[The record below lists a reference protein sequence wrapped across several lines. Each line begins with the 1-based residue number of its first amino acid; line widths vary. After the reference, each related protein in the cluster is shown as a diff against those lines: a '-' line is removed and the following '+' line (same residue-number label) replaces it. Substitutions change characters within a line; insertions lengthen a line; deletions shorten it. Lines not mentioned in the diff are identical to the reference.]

1 MLVPLLN
8 NSVTVRAIGV
18 AAVNPCR
25 SPSKSIAA
33 VLDPNRCVEFSRIL
47 CALTNA
53 ARGDRTV
60 VKIHEGVH
68 AIVAEAGH
76 RVKAFSWHI
85 RFKRK
90 QRTSMRIMKII
101 GLTFAVVLAVAVAAL
116 AIDLPNSKGEV
127 KLVRIIAGGRVVA
140 EVKIL
145 EPGSINIDPQ
155 TVSIMKDPN
164 GGSTYVCS
172 GGVKLKFSTDG
183 KTTFTLSADRI
194 QVENAKPDS
203 SK

>member
-1 MLVPLLN
+1 
-8 NSVTVRAIGV
+8 
-18 AAVNPCR
+18 
-25 SPSKSIAA
+25 
-33 VLDPNRCVEFSRIL
+33 
-47 CALTNA
+47 
-53 ARGDRTV
+53 
-60 VKIHEGVH
+60 
-68 AIVAEAGH
+68 
-76 RVKAFSWHI
+76 
-85 RFKRK
+85 
-90 QRTSMRIMKII
+90 MKII